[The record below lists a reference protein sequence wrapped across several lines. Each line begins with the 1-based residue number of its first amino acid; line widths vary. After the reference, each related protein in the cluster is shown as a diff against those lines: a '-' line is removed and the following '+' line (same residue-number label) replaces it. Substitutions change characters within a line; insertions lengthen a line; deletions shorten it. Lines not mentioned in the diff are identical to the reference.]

1 MQQESSGF
9 RRLFDE
15 FIQKLH
21 VFCAICSPCH
31 RSVTRCHLSVTAL
44 HRIVNG
50 SASFCYCIPGFIWYN
65 KDSNRPITTH
75 SWGMR
80 LPAFSRLWRR
90 ERRCPGT
97 NDHSHEPNP
106 ALTGRN
112 HKKAVVLFCA
122 QGGCFVLFPLLFWGW
137 FRGRRRRKGLCRRF
151 GWFLRL
157 RFLESV
163 LQIGVQ
169 QGQHRDPQDHAQNAA
184 QSAAQH
190 HCQQHSNGY
199 QDLLLPGQ
207 AALSLFIWGFLIFLF
222 FLQPASTRVLFI
234 FMSIQCLSILS
245 ARHGPPPWPDGRDF
259 PFPSFP
265 ECSCPGPAKGPC
277 PNLHSILFAVCLP
290 PENPGRARYSPPDR

>member
-1 MQQESSGF
+1 M
-9 RRLFDE
+9 
-15 FIQKLH
+15 QKLH
-21 VFCAICSPCH
+21 VFCANCSPCH
-31 RSVTRCHLSVTAL
+31 RSVTRCHLSVMAL
-44 HRIVNG
+44 PRIVNG

-80 LPAFSRLWRR
+80 RPAFSRLWRR

-97 NDHSHEPNP
+97 DDHSHEPNP

-112 HKKAVVLFCA
+112 HKKAAVLFCA

-137 FRGRRRRKGLCRRF
+137 FQGRRRRKGLCRRF

-169 QGQHRDPQDHAQNAA
+169 QGQHRDPQDHAQNAP

-190 HCQQHSNGY
+190 HCQQHPQRRQSHTACRG
-199 QDLLLPGQ
+199 L
-207 AALSLFIWGFLIFLF
+207 ASS
-222 FLQPASTRVLFI
+222 STRAQGMVPAMGPTMGIILVMPMMTL
-234 FMSIQCLSILS
+234 MST
-245 ARHGPPPWPDGRDF
+245 A
-259 PFPSFP
+259 
-265 ECSCPGPAKGPC
+265 
-277 PNLHSILFAVCLP
+277 
-290 PENPGRARYSPPDR
+290 